1 MSRKKVN
8 GDSGEQHTRVMSAP
22 AYKMGGDQQVRERKR
37 VPKKASRS
45 WSLPTIGNII
55 VKLFIY

>member
-1 MSRKKVN
+1 
-8 GDSGEQHTRVMSAP
+8 MSAP

-55 VKLFIY
+55 VKLFIESHHILK